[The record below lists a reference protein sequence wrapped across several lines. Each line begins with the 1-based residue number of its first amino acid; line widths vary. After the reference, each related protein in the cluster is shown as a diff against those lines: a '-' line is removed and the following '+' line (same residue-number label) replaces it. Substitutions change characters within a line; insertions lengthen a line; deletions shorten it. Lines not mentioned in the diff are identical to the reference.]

1 PKPCTTGRPKTS
13 DSPPVCVICF
23 NCHVDVMDPMAFPVC
38 GGMVVEVIVPVL
50 YCAIKE
56 RKMNHS

>member
-1 PKPCTTGRPKTS
+1 
-13 DSPPVCVICF
+13 
-23 NCHVDVMDPMAFPVC
+23 MDPMAIPVF
-38 GGMVVEVIVPVL
+38 GSMVVEVIVPVL